1 MSNDRLALGRQ
12 IYDYFV
18 GKGLAP
24 HQAAA
29 IAGNMAWEGG
39 GRIDLVNPG
48 DNIKNSPRSPHS
60 VGVGQWNDRLPA
72 LVDYARKS
80 GINLP
85 DGDLRDAGYVRDVA
99 RQLPLNTQL
108 DFAWNEMQGPER
120 RAYEGITS
128 GQDLRSAAAGA
139 IGYHRPAG
147 WTRSNPYAGHGF
159 DNRVAIADQILRAS
173 QAGGA
178 SVSAPSGMSGSAFH
192 AAAFPAPYA
201 LGGPKQA
208 AEPVSTSGAAIPAQA
223 KTPATEQ
230 PRAHAWDAAGFWD
243 KQMLEGHADGGAVDD
258 DILADY
264 RAATHADPLTD
275 YRTKFR
281 DGPPA
286 VGYQPRSF
294 GTLSATPDRPSDWAV
309 SSGLAE
315 TLSPIAQGYG
325 AGQMAGD
332 AYQAAKAGDY
342 GSAIGGGVLSAM
354 GMMPAVGKGK
364 TVAPRAV
371 DPLGYYSAALE
382 SAKGLKQAKGTPEQ
396 MLKMLSDTPGVKKG
410 ELEATGIMQWLKEKY
425 GSTTSTAPGEASAIT
440 MPSENVG
447 PNGERISG
455 QADTAGR
462 LKQPSVSR
470 DEIVKYLEDNR
481 LGMKESM
488 YGDMSPAMTADY
500 DEFNRLSAHVAS
512 NGGEKANPVETARA
526 RELYQQNNY
535 FQYPVAKWSA
545 HSLDPSNPAYR
556 ETVLHLPEDNSRGLA
571 LLADRNKLLDA
582 KYTDPAWPDV
592 AGYAPGR
599 NVREQLAAI
608 DAEKSALPEAFSSGH
623 FPEPNIVGHMMTS
636 MTKHEGKPVYTLDQ
650 IQSDWGQK
658 LRDGGVRD
666 EAKVAALKSQMDNLD
681 LAGKN
686 TRIADLA
693 ETAGF
698 KSRGFRGAL
707 DHEEIHEFL
716 KSDKP
721 GSDEARGLLRD
732 IDAGRAEWRRLEAE
746 YSTANASSPGHPLVN
761 TTDQWTNTTLRR
773 AIQQA
778 IEAKAQGI
786 AIPTGDTV
794 LTYNPG
800 DTAGMHGFYGRGPRQ
815 QVNIGADLE
824 ALPGEPSRAAMEGIV
839 PKNLRNMLSKLDRD
853 HPGGTYIDALE
864 TPSGMKGKGFTYFP
878 LTDAVIAKA
887 KEGLPLFSAAGL
899 GAYLSSGGG
908 DEGGS
913 DYRRD
918 YANGGRVGRALAIAS
933 KLVDRKPTDA
943 QKESGNYA
951 KGHAKVHG
959 LDVTIE
965 NPKGSERSG
974 MGKDGKRWS
983 VKMPAIYGY
992 VKGTEGFD
1000 GDHVDVYIG
1009 PDHDSKK
1016 VFVVD
1021 QINAE
1026 DGKFDEHKCLLSYQT
1041 KEAALAD
1048 YRKAFSDGKADQRIG
1063 AVTEMTIDRFKS
1075 WVKSA
1080 GTQVPLGD
1088 IRKKYANGGAVIA
1101 DEDLLSDY
1109 R

>member
-128 GQDLRSAAAGA
+128 GQDLRSATAGA

-173 QAGGA
+173 QAGGS
-178 SVSAPSGMSGSAFH
+178 SVPAPSGMSGSAFH

-208 AEPVSTSGAAIPAQA
+208 AEPVSTSSAAIPAQA

-230 PRAHAWDAAGFWD
+230 PRAPAWDAAGFWD
-243 KQMLEGHADGGAVDD
+243 KQMLEGHADGGPVTLDE
-258 DILADY
+258 Y
-264 RAATHADPLTD
+264 RSAMPDDPLSA
-275 YRTKFR
+275 YRTQLKT
-281 DGPPA
+281 GPNMVAPWD
-286 VGYQPRSF
+286 VPGTKSPVT
-294 GTLSATPDRPSDWAV
+294 GTLSNPAPRPGEYLAPAYEAV
-309 SSGLAE
+309 SPMVGGYGLAQGLGDVYNYAKE
-315 TLSPIAQGYG
+315 GDWKGVAESGIPLAAMAVMPGPKGKLPMDKAARMTRAAEQGFDTGTTWYHGAARADRIVDSGKFDPKRATSGPMAFFSDDPAMGSSYAMGKKADTSLMDEGHVPSYFTVSPKDLGHTSARTPYTVEQSWYHLKPEQKQEILARAKRVGYEDPST
-325 AGQMAGD
+325 AT
-332 AYQAAKAGDY
+332 GDY
-342 GSAIGGGVLSAM
+342 TLHPPGVDASLSGDHFDYLMKTSARGNPLAALREMWHDGGELVGNEADLARIYQLAGYPHPISQKNAPWTEHPAVIPAHIRMKNPLNTNNADYMRSKVIPALEDAFKKDRSRTKEFGADMWDKDTRYTPKEWVAQLKEDLAKGDNSFVWTSIPDKVTAQLRALGHDGILDRGGKQGGDGHNVAIPFNPQDVRSVNAAFDPAKTDKPGLLYGIAAALGIGGG
-354 GMMPAVGKGK
+354 
-364 TVAPRAV
+364 
-371 DPLGYYSAALE
+371 SAA
-382 SAKGLKQAKGTPEQ
+382 
-396 MLKMLSDTPGVKKG
+396 M
-410 ELEATGIMQWLKEKY
+410 
-425 GSTTSTAPGEASAIT
+425 
-440 MPSENVG
+440 N
-447 PNGERISG
+447 
-455 QADTAGR
+455 
-462 LKQPSVSR
+462 
-470 DEIVKYLEDNR
+470 
-481 LGMKESM
+481 
-488 YGDMSPAMTADY
+488 GDM
-500 DEFNRLSAHVAS
+500 
-512 NGGEKANPVETARA
+512 
-526 RELYQQNNY
+526 
-535 FQYPVAKWSA
+535 
-545 HSLDPSNPAYR
+545 
-556 ETVLHLPEDNSRGLA
+556 
-571 LLADRNKLLDA
+571 
-582 KYTDPAWPDV
+582 
-592 AGYAPGR
+592 
-599 NVREQLAAI
+599 
-608 DAEKSALPEAFSSGH
+608 
-623 FPEPNIVGHMMTS
+623 
-636 MTKHEGKPVYTLDQ
+636 
-650 IQSDWGQK
+650 
-658 LRDGGVRD
+658 
-666 EAKVAALKSQMDNLD
+666 
-681 LAGKN
+681 
-686 TRIADLA
+686 
-693 ETAGF
+693 
-698 KSRGFRGAL
+698 
-707 DHEEIHEFL
+707 
-716 KSDKP
+716 
-721 GSDEARGLLRD
+721 
-732 IDAGRAEWRRLEAE
+732 
-746 YSTANASSPGHPLVN
+746 
-761 TTDQWTNTTLRR
+761 
-773 AIQQA
+773 
-778 IEAKAQGI
+778 
-786 AIPTGDTV
+786 
-794 LTYNPG
+794 
-800 DTAGMHGFYGRGPRQ
+800 
-815 QVNIGADLE
+815 
-824 ALPGEPSRAAMEGIV
+824 
-839 PKNLRNMLSKLDRD
+839 
-853 HPGGTYIDALE
+853 
-864 TPSGMKGKGFTYFP
+864 
-878 LTDAVIAKA
+878 
-887 KEGLPLFSAAGL
+887 
-899 GAYLSSGGG
+899 
-908 DEGGS
+908 GGS

-918 YANGGRVGRALAIAS
+918 YANGGRVNKALAIAS

-1026 DGKFDEHKCLLSYQT
+1026 DGKFDEHKCLLSYPT

-1048 YRKAFSDGKADQRIG
+1048 YCKAFSDGKADQRIG

-1109 R
+1109 K